1 MKENICYEILDENG
15 RLLAVR
21 KTEKGVQN
29 WKAKH
34 KVERIG
40 GQYTLKGK
48 NIYIVVS
55 LDQRKNT

>member
-1 MKENICYEILDENG
+1 MKDKTCYEILDENG

-29 WKAKH
+29 WKVKH

-48 NIYIVVS
+48 NIYIDLT
-55 LDQRKNT
+55 LDQRNNT